1 VRSADRR
8 GILAEL
14 DAQIHVCGLCRLS
27 ESRTNAV
34 PGEGSAS
41 AKVMFVGEGPGE
53 QEDLQGRPFVG
64 AAGRLLDELLVGIG
78 LQRTD
83 VFITNVVKCRPP
95 GNRDPFTDE
104 IEACHDYL
112 LAQIATITPKVI
124 CALGRF
130 ALGVLISDKLKISS
144 VHGRAFRKSGM
155 LYVPIY
161 HPAAA
166 LHNENLRSELSGDFH
181 TLAELLQSEPP
192 SL

>member
-1 VRSADRR
+1 
-8 GILAEL
+8 
-14 DAQIHVCGLCRLS
+14 
-27 ESRTNAV
+27 
-34 PGEGSAS
+34 
-41 AKVMFVGEGPGE
+41 MFVGEGPGE

-64 AAGRLLDELLVGIG
+64 AAGRFLNELLAGIG
-78 LQRTD
+78 LRRAD
-83 VFITNVVKCRPP
+83 VYIANVVKCRPP
-95 GNRDPFTDE
+95 GNRDPFPDE

-124 CALGRF
+124 CPLGRF
-130 ALGVLISDKLKISS
+130 ALGVLISDKLKISN

-166 LHNENLRSELSGDFH
+166 LHNENLRAEVVGDFRSQ
-181 TLAELLQSEPP
+181 AKLLQSDER